1 MGLNPVADLLKRAD
15 RTLASA
21 NDTLGTVGVTLTDVD
36 RTLAEVKAL
45 LEELN
50 DKVVLIDQIPE
61 ILELLRKR

>member
-15 RTLASA
+15 RTLVSA